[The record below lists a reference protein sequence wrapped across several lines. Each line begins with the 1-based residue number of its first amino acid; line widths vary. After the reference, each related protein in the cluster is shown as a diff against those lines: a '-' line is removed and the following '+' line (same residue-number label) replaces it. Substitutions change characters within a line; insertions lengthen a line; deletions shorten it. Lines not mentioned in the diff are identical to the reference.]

1 MMDSAAG
8 LLTSLA
14 WKSTALL
21 AVAWGIAFALRGR
34 SAALRHMVWTSAF
47 GALLLLP
54 VLSVAL
60 PALSVPREVPL
71 GGLLATITVVPQA
84 LKSGS
89 GGGPSTAA
97 SPTVTTARPAADFRA
112 ILIWIW
118 ATGTAL
124 CLVRMLI
131 ACLGILKLRRNT
143 RRLSETEANGIAESL
158 GMRGSI
164 EVLAIP
170 AGEMPSSFGHS
181 VFLPADAPQWA
192 DQRRRAVLLHE
203 LAHVQRRDTAVQI
216 LARTAWSAYWW
227 NPLAWMAWQALI
239 DERERSVDDVVLQS
253 GMGAADYAGH
263 LMELARSIR
272 PAGLAAPVVVAM
284 ARQSKLEVRIM
295 AILDAKRD
303 RRVPGRFMALGVIA
317 AALTLFAPIAAIR
330 AQEPVDLPA
339 DVDAM
344 MRAAVTRR
352 DAETLENMAQRA
364 AGMAEYETGKEL
376 MKAALEVRAL
386 ASGELSK
393 EYGRSLLKMADLE
406 RRSGSPSARQGYLRA
421 LELLG
426 SQPESAQA
434 IIQLALMQIKD
445 RNFDEGERMLGQAIT
460 ADPKSAARA
469 KMWLGVVREKQGR
482 LEAADLLYRGAFSLA
497 EPQSEDAATILELHA
512 QLLRTQSK
520 PEEAGEFG
528 ERAHAIRRVR
538 AAAGPIRPS
547 ASGVSKIGNGVSAP
561 SVLQKVEPEYSE
573 AARLARY
580 KGAVVLGLDVGV
592 DGTAQNLRVVRGL
605 GLELGEK
612 AVEAVRKWKFRPAMR
627 NGEAVP
633 VMATVEVNFRL
644 L

>member
-1 MMDSAAG
+1 MDSAAS
-8 LLTSLA
+8 LLISLA
-14 WKSTALL
+14 WKSTALI

-71 GGLLATITVVPQA
+71 GGLLATITVVPPA
-84 LKSGS
+84 LQPVVA
-89 GGGPSTAA
+89 GGPSAAA
-97 SPTVTTARPAADFRA
+97 SPTVTVARPGPDFRA
-112 ILIWIW
+112 ILIGIW

-124 CLVRMLI
+124 CLVRLLV
-131 ACLGILKLRRNT
+131 ACLGILKLRRSR
-143 RRLSETEANGIAESL
+143 RRLAETEANGIAKSL

-170 AGEMPSSFGHS
+170 AGEMPSSFWNT
-181 VFLPADAPQWA
+181 VFLPVDATQWA

-227 NPLAWMAWQALI
+227 NPLAWMAWQALV

-253 GMGAADYAGH
+253 GMGAADYASH
-263 LMELARSIR
+263 LMDLARSIH

-295 AILDAKRD
+295 AILDSKRD
-303 RRVPGRFMALGVIA
+303 RRVPGKFMALGVIA
-317 AALTLFAPIAAIR
+317 AALTLFAPFAAIR

-339 DVDAM
+339 DLDAM
-344 MRAAVTRR
+344 MRAAVTGR

-364 AGMAEYETGKEL
+364 AGMADYDTGKKL

-393 EYGRSLLKMADLE
+393 EYGRALLKMADLE
-406 RRSGSPSARQGYLRA
+406 RRSGDPSARQDYMKA

-434 IIQLALMQIKD
+434 IIPLALTHIKD
-445 RNFDEGERMLGQAIT
+445 KNFDEGERMLERAIT
-460 ADPKSAARA
+460 VDPRSAARA
-469 KMWLGVVREKQGR
+469 TMWLAVVREKQDR
-482 LEAADLLYRGAFSLA
+482 LEDADRLYRSAFSLA
-497 EPQSEDAATILELHA
+497 APQSEDAATILELHA

-528 ERAHAIRRVR
+528 ERAQAIRRVR
-538 AAAGPIRPS
+538 AAAAPIRP
-547 ASGVSKIGNGVSAP
+547 ATSGVSKIGNGVSAP
-561 SVLQKVEPEYSE
+561 SVVQKVEPEYSE

-580 KGAVVLGLDVGV
+580 QGAVVLSLDVGV